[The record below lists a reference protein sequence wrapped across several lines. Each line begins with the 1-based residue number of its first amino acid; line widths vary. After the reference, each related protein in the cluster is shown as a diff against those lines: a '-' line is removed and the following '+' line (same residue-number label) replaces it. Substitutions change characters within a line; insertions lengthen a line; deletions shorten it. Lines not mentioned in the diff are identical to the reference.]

1 MAMFDRIDFE
11 SKHNNITA
19 TKGLFKELQNYLKRN
34 ELLTITMEECS
45 EVAVEASKIIRFAAE
60 DTSYQPTLEREIG
73 DLLCMV
79 DLLKEAGMLSDDGL
93 ENAKQAKREKLK
105 KWSNL
110 DV

>member
-1 MAMFDRIDFE
+1 MAMIDRVQFE
-11 SKHNNITA
+11 SKANPVTA
-19 TKGLFKELQNYLKRN
+19 TKSLFSEIQTYLKRN
-34 ELLTITMEECS
+34 ELLTITMEECA
-45 EVAVEASKIIRFAAE
+45 EVTVEASKVIRFSAE